1 MMKLISIVLTLPL
14 LAVGCINQGSDSPAT
29 DPQQPKSVAQIDP
42 NDAAQRGQKGI
53 GPARDVFHELLS
65 RHDSIDREV
74 QDISGGVR
82 TVTTSEDPEVAALI
96 RLHVRQMK
104 ARFEA
109 GMPVRRWDPLFVEL
123 LKNYDKIVF
132 DLEDVPG
139 GLRVT
144 QTSEDPQVVLLIR
157 QHAHRGV
164 SEFVERGFDRAREQT
179 PMPEG
184 YKP

>member
-1 MMKLISIVLTLPL
+1 MKQIPMLLMLPL
-14 LAVGCINQGSDSPAT
+14 LVVGCTHQGPDHSAN
-29 DPQQPKSVAQIDP
+29 DPQLPNAVAGIDP
-42 NDAAQRGQKGI
+42 NDAARRGPIGI

-65 RHDSIDREV
+65 RHDAIDRLV
-74 QDISGGVR
+74 VDIPGGVR

-96 RLHVRQMK
+96 RLHVRQMA

-123 LKNYDKIVF
+123 LNNYDKMTFIIE
-132 DLEDVPG
+132 DLPD

-144 QTSEDPQVVLLIR
+144 HTSEDPQVALLIR

-164 SEFVERGFDRAREQT
+164 SEFVEQGFDRASERT

-184 YKP
+184 YKR

>member
-1 MMKLISIVLTLPL
+1 MKQIPILLMLPL
-14 LAVGCINQGSDSPAT
+14 LIVGCTHQGSDHSLNE
-29 DPQQPKSVAQIDP
+29 PQPPDAVTKIDP
-42 NDAAQRGQKGI
+42 NDAAQRGPKGI

-65 RHDSIDREV
+65 RHETIDRVVE
-74 QDISGGVR
+74 DIPGGVR
-82 TVTTSEDPEVAALI
+82 TVTTSQDPEVAALI

-123 LKNYDKIVF
+123 LKNYDKITF
-132 DLEDVPG
+132 NLEDVPG
-139 GLRVT
+139 GLRAT

-184 YKP
+184 YKR